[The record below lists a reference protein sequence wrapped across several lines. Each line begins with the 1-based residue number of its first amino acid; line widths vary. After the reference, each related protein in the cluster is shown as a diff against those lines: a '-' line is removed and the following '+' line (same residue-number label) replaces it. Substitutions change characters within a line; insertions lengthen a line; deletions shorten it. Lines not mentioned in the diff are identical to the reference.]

1 MTEIESL
8 YQSLNAAL
16 DNFICKLPVFIQ
28 SNQQLK
34 SKYISIKSAIDG
46 ILYGNG
52 DQLWESFNQELDKR
66 LEETKRINGRLR
78 QYKNSSAAQQQD
90 KINESDTIIPSAT
103 KNSANNLIKQKQ
115 QELNNLNMNYEK
127 MKNSYTIQIQ
137 QELQE
142 VDKYKRDIEIIN
154 MQINSILNRIMM
166 LTRPINMSKSETDAI
181 PKLNPFRA
189 NIRSNGSLLPQLNSS
204 RQPIKN
210 PRVAFSALPLSNNV
224 ESNEIR
230 HPVSEPQMNTKSGAF
245 HRGNRN
251 LYSINNN
258 ASNKVISNNDS
269 SDDIDSNVGNF
280 ESDNSYNITNE
291 NNNDINSSN
300 SDIKTSIYNYKDAS
314 TNDNSSNNIN
324 GKNMIYNNDLSFVEN
339 NNSDNYVSSY
349 NAKSAINVKSDSSSN
364 SSAPD
369 KKITKIYLR
378 QNQEVEKTDQK
389 VTEFRAA
396 LDEADDYMNEIDDI
410 ISDNFEDQN
419 DSSDEN

>member
-52 DQLWESFNQELDKR
+52 DQLWESFNQELDKH
-66 LEETKRINGRLR
+66 LEETKRINGRLK

-90 KINESDTIIPSAT
+90 EINESNTITPSTT
-103 KNSANNLIKQKQ
+103 KNTASNLIKQKQ

-127 MKNSYTIQIQ
+127 MKNSYSIQIQ

-142 VDKYKRDIEIIN
+142 VDKYKRDIEILN

-166 LTRPINMSKSETDAI
+166 STRPINISKSETDAI
-181 PKLNPFRA
+181 PKLNLIRA

-251 LYSINNN
+251 LYSINSN

-280 ESDNSYNITNE
+280 ESDNFYNITN
-291 NNNDINSSN
+291 NNDTNSSNNDIN
-300 SDIKTSIYNYKDAS
+300 TSMYNYKDIS

-324 GKNMIYNNDLSFVEN
+324 GKNMIYNNDFSFVEN
-339 NNSDNYVSSY
+339 NNSDNYVSSSS
-349 NAKSAINVKSDSSSN
+349 AKSAINVKSDSSSN
-364 SSAPD
+364 SKAPD
-369 KKITKIYLR
+369 KKITKIYLK
-378 QNQEVEKTDQK
+378 QNQEMEKTDQK

-419 DSSDEN
+419 NSSDEN